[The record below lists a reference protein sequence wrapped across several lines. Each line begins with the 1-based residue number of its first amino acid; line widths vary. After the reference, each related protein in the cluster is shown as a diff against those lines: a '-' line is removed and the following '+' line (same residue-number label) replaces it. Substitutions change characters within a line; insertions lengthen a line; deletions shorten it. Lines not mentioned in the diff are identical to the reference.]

1 MAVEGQARE
10 SRKNT
15 KVGRVTSD
23 AMDKSVVV
31 AVDRL
36 VKHPLY
42 KKTIRRTSTFMAHD
56 EENECR
62 VGDQVKIEETRPLS
76 RHKHWIVREI
86 LKRAEG

>member
-10 SRKNT
+10 SRRNT

-23 AMDKSVVV
+23 AMDKSIVV

-56 EENECR
+56 EKNECR
-62 VGDQVKIEETRPLS
+62 VGDQVRIEESRPLS